1 MGRITIAV
9 YRPKKG
15 KEDALLKLV
24 HEHIPILKDQQLI
37 TERKP
42 IVMQAADKTIV
53 EIFEWKSAEAIKQA
67 HTNAAVQ
74 DLWNR
79 FNEVCTYD
87 IPVNVKEFSNMFSE
101 FEPIN

>member
-24 HEHIPILKDQQLI
+24 HEHMPILKSQQLI

-42 IVMQAADKTIV
+42 IVMQAADKSII
-53 EIFEWKSAEAIKQA
+53 EIFEWTSVEAIKQA

-79 FNEVCTYD
+79 FSEVCAYD
-87 IPVNVKEFSNMFSE
+87 MPVNVTEFHNMFSE